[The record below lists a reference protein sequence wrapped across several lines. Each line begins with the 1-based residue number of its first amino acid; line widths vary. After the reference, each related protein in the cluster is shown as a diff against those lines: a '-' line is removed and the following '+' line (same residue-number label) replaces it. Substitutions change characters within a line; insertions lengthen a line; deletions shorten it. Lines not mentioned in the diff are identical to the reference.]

1 MRIPGLCYRV
11 PGTRP
16 FHPHPILIVLV
27 LDRFRFKLYA
37 RNPSRPCR
45 RPSYPYDRR
54 RNLQEVGRMY
64 KGNKGRS
71 FARATEKATRTIA
84 RSRSTD
90 VNPWLSF
97 LGFPEN
103 LGIEPS

>member
-1 MRIPGLCYRV
+1 
-11 PGTRP
+11 
-16 FHPHPILIVLV
+16 
-27 LDRFRFKLYA
+27 
-37 RNPSRPCR
+37 
-45 RPSYPYDRR
+45 
-54 RNLQEVGRMY
+54 MY